1 MAVLLWQLILLL
13 SAVLLEGSSQLGFS
27 HHLVLDRE
35 EKVQLAWRTETTG
48 ITFRYSVATHGY
60 IGLGFSPSGG
70 MHGADIMLAWV
81 DQRGEVHLTDRH
93 AVGNN
98 VPYLDTK
105 QSYRLEGGYEND
117 THTVVEFY
125 RDWDTCDDQDV
136 RLGTDTV
143 RLIWAYNEEDPLT
156 QSSPLLYHSLTQR
169 GSRSIYL
176 SEPPPTRASLPP
188 HQVWEVR
195 ADNLLLP
202 EDDHTHYWCKIYR
215 APELNTKHHMI
226 AIEPVIQAGHESY
239 VHHMVLYEC
248 HIPDHLKAETEG
260 ASSAD
265 WFERHVSQAGQPCYS
280 PNMPAEWSFCLA
292 TNAWAWAVGSEGE
305 RLPDH
310 TGMPLGEKFGG
321 ATYFMLETH
330 YDNPA
335 YHAPLRDNS
344 GIRIRY
350 TSQLREFDTGM
361 LLLGSEVNFLQFI
374 PPRQEIF
381 RSVGHCTA
389 DCTRQGLP
397 ESGINIISG
406 VLHSH
411 LAGRKMR
418 LRHVRDGVELPL
430 ILEDNNYD
438 FNFQASRVP
447 RKETVVYPG
456 DHLMLECD
464 YETSSRDGPTFGGLS
479 TRDEMCLAFVLYYP
493 RSALADCRSLP
504 ALHSLTQALGIQN
517 IYGHSFEKL
526 VDFMKD
532 IGGRE
537 DGQSSSLSSLLSS
550 LTLETGG
557 YELPAISR
565 RPSSAPLTEEELLN
579 LPFYSVATP
588 QPQVRQ
594 PLPAAQY

>member
-1 MAVLLWQLILLL
+1 
-13 SAVLLEGSSQLGFS
+13 
-27 HHLVLDRE
+27 
-35 EKVQLAWRTETTG
+35 
-48 ITFRYSVATHGY
+48 
-60 IGLGFSPSGG
+60 
-70 MHGADIMLAWV
+70 
-81 DQRGEVHLTDRH
+81 
-93 AVGNN
+93 
-98 VPYLDTK
+98 
-105 QSYRLEGGYEND
+105 
-117 THTVVEFY
+117 
-125 RDWDTCDDQDV
+125 
-136 RLGTDTV
+136 
-143 RLIWAYNEEDPLT
+143 
-156 QSSPLLYHSLTQR
+156 
-169 GSRSIYL
+169 
-176 SEPPPTRASLPP
+176 
-188 HQVWEVR
+188 
-195 ADNLLLP
+195 
-202 EDDHTHYWCKIYR
+202 
-215 APELNTKHHMI
+215 
-226 AIEPVIQAGHESY
+226 
-239 VHHMVLYEC
+239 
-248 HIPDHLKAETEG
+248 
-260 ASSAD
+260 
-265 WFERHVSQAGQPCYS
+265 
-280 PNMPAEWSFCLA
+280 
-292 TNAWAWAVGSEGE
+292 
-305 RLPDH
+305 
-310 TGMPLGEKFGG
+310 
-321 ATYFMLETH
+321 
-330 YDNPA
+330 
-335 YHAPLRDNS
+335 
-344 GIRIRY
+344 
-350 TSQLREFDTGM
+350 M

-479 TRDEMCLAFVLYYP
+479 TRDEMCLVFVLYYP
-493 RSALADCRSLP
+493 RSSLADCRSLP
-504 ALHSLTQALGIQN
+504 ALHSLTRALGIHS
-517 IYGHSFEKL
+517 IYGDSFEKL